1 MLGDTTNLSN
11 VSNLVD
17 LPEAINIAS
26 TNWVTI
32 IGVLLSSGV
41 VALVIE
47 VLVHR
52 REGKLQLKEQLE
64 DFLSRWKDY
73 KGGIKSKTILQTKMA
88 KIGNELERVIKDI
101 KKPLLPFPK
110 NKLDEA
116 RVIADEIILLSRMGL
131 AVTVGPNELSDLTD
145 KQNQKKIE
153 AGDKIAERA
162 KELIKKL

>member
-11 VSNLVD
+11 VSNLVN

-26 TNWVTI
+26 TNWVTL

-41 VALVIE
+41 VALIIE

-52 REGKLQLKEQLE
+52 REGKLRLKEQLE

-116 RVIADEIILLSRMGL
+116 RVIADGIILLSRMGL
-131 AVTVGPNELSDLTD
+131 AVTVGSNELSDLTD

>member
-11 VSNLVD
+11 VSILVN

-26 TNWVTI
+26 TNWVTL

-41 VALVIE
+41 VALIIE

-52 REGKLQLKEQLE
+52 REGKLRLKEQLE

-116 RVIADEIILLSRMGL
+116 RVIADGIILLSRMGL
-131 AVTVGPNELSDLTD
+131 AVTVGSNELSDLTD

>member
-1 MLGDTTNLSN
+1 M
-11 VSNLVD
+11 
-17 LPEAINIAS
+17 I
-26 TNWVTI
+26 
-32 IGVLLSSGV
+32 
-41 VALVIE
+41 IE

-52 REGKLQLKEQLE
+52 REGKLRLKEQLE

-116 RVIADEIILLSRMGL
+116 RVIADGIILLSRMGL
-131 AVTVGPNELSDLTD
+131 AVTVGSNELSDLTD

>member
-17 LPEAINIAS
+17 LPEAINIVS
-26 TNWVTI
+26 TNGVTI

-41 VALVIE
+41 VALVIK

-88 KIGNELERVIKDI
+88 KIGN
-101 KKPLLPFPK
+101 
-110 NKLDEA
+110 
-116 RVIADEIILLSRMGL
+116 
-131 AVTVGPNELSDLTD
+131 
-145 KQNQKKIE
+145 
-153 AGDKIAERA
+153 
-162 KELIKKL
+162 